1 MQIIRACEFAALE
14 IINVQSFFSYF
25 FNIIFNMNKIFF
37 LLSLDLLRKSF
48 LTTKS
53 YELLRSNDDV
63 MILDCRFSIVHKLYV
78 AISYK

>member
-1 MQIIRACEFAALE
+1 
-14 IINVQSFFSYF
+14 
-25 FNIIFNMNKIFF
+25 MNKIFF

-63 MILDCRFSIVHKLYV
+63 MILDFRFSIVRKLYV